1 MRIIYILIIIVSMGI
16 PAFPEEKI
24 DQGIA
29 SPNRETLTS
38 QSIEN
43 QIIPAPKTAIML
55 TDSAEKLQLIPEY
68 KAHIIRSK
76 AYTRLKNEKKALEH
90 ALAAFHTD
98 SVQNDSIAYMNVCH
112 LLGTCYIELSR
123 QNEAID
129 YATKAIQTARSL
141 GNKLVEASAMITIS
155 RAQNELMLKDEVLET
170 LDQAIALV
178 QGSSD
183 PQERIALAKLYFE
196 KVQDLMIFGKEEEA
210 IETGKKEEKLL
221 EEMRQTS
228 DIPEMKID
236 MYSGYLYSILCE
248 AYQLIGDKRTA
259 ALYYDKFLSTHFAQ
273 KPQGK
278 TRADRYLLLI
288 KDYKQVI
295 HNTLERERLTPA
307 QDSITK
313 DYTVMLRKLKN
324 AYSLMG
330 DYKTALHYGE
340 RLISIQQ
347 ELYARDK
354 ENAAMELA
362 IAYDTNE
369 KEIKILK
376 QASELKERNLYLAAS
391 CGAITLL
398 LLLLW
403 ITIRNNRIIKR
414 KNKIT
419 VSQVNQ
425 LLICKDELQI
435 TKEQNI
441 EMRQELQAL
450 SPQQD
455 LSEAV
460 NESLSSSDEPNDQDH
475 FIRLEKLMRKEKL
488 FLNPNLTRDDILR
501 LLQIDKNRFSRMM
514 QSNTGDNYTTY
525 LCNLRVE
532 YAIQLMKKHPH
543 YTLQAIATDSGIG
556 NVRTLHRIFRS
567 KTGMTPTEY
576 KKALQ

>member
-1 MRIIYILIIIVSMGI
+1 MRILYILIIIVSMGI
-16 PAFPEEKI
+16 PAFPGEKI

-29 SPNRETLTS
+29 SPNRETLTF
-38 QSIEN
+38 QSIDN
-43 QIIPAPKTAIML
+43 QIIPAPKRAIML

-98 SVQNDSIAYMNVCH
+98 SVQNDSTAYMDVCH
-112 LLGTCYIELSR
+112 LLSVCYIELSR

-129 YATKAIQTARSL
+129 YATKAIRTARSL

-155 RAQNELMLKDEVLET
+155 RAQNELMLKDEALKT
-170 LDQAIALV
+170 LDQAIGLV

-183 PQERIALAKLYFE
+183 PQEKVALAKLYFE
-196 KVQDLMIFGKEEEA
+196 KVQDLMIFDKKEEA
-210 IETGKKEEKLL
+210 IEIGKKEEQLL
-221 EEMRQTS
+221 EEMRQTG
-228 DIPEMKID
+228 DVPEMTID

-248 AYQLIGDKRTA
+248 AYQLIGEKRTA
-259 ALYYDKFLSTHFAQ
+259 TEYYNKFLATDFAR

-340 RLISIQQ
+340 RLTSIQQ

-362 IAYDTNE
+362 IAYETNE
-369 KEIKILK
+369 KEIKILR
-376 QASELKERNLYLAAS
+376 QAAELKERNLCLGAS
-391 CGAITLL
+391 LGAIILL

-403 ITIRNNRIIKR
+403 ITIRNSRIIKR

-419 VSQVNQ
+419 VKQVNQ
-425 LLICKDELQI
+425 LLVYKDELQRV
-435 TKEQNI
+435 KEQNM
-441 EMRQELQAL
+441 EMGRELKAL
-450 SPQQD
+450 SSRHDRP
-455 LSEAV
+455 EAV
-460 NESLSSSDEPNDQDH
+460 TGSQSSPDEPSDQDH
-475 FIRLEKLMRKEKL
+475 FIRLEEMMRKEKL
-488 FLNPNLTRDDILR
+488 FLNPNLTRDDILQR
-501 LLQIDKNRFSRMM
+501 LQIDKNRFSRMM

-525 LCNLRVE
+525 LNNLRIE
-532 YAIQLMKKHPH
+532 YSIQLMKKYPH

-576 KKALQ
+576 KKAL